1 MEFHIHLD
9 NPAAARPD
17 LAALGECLQ
26 QADPAALVDFH
37 ADTGLL
43 RIATWLE
50 AGDIAAAF
58 GTLGHPLALE
68 QIQIQPSVC
77 CGGCSG

>member
-9 NPAAARPD
+9 SRPD
-17 LAALGECLQ
+17 LTALGAVLQ
-26 QADPAALVDFH
+26 RADPAALVDFQ
-37 ADTGLL
+37 ADTGRL

-50 AGDIAAAF
+50 AADIVEAFGDID
-58 GTLGHPLALE
+58 HPLAVADIEL
-68 QIQIQPSVC
+68 QPSVC